1 MPKINPIQE
10 NTNLIK
16 KVRSAT
22 YWLFGGN
29 IAIQLISWAITV
41 FVARILSPDDYGLFG
56 MASLITSSLVVFN
69 ELGLGASYYSKKGH
83 N

>member
-10 NTNLIK
+10 NTNLNK
-16 KVRSAT
+16 KACSAT
-22 YWLFGGN
+22 YWLFGIN

-56 MASLITSSLVVFN
+56 MA
-69 ELGLGASYYSKKGH
+69 GL
-83 N
+83 

>member
-1 MPKINPIQE
+1 MRYIMAFKASLNYIIFCLDNGVHS
-10 NTNLIK
+10 TNIL
-16 KVRSAT
+16 V
-22 YWLFGGN
+22 
-29 IAIQLISWAITV
+29 ITL

-56 MASLITSSLVVFN
+56 MASLITSSLVIFN

>member
-1 MPKINPIQE
+1 MPIQE
-10 NTNLIK
+10 ISKLTRK
-16 KVRSAT
+16 ARSAS
-22 YWLFGGN
+22 YWLFGSSV
-29 IAIQLISWAITV
+29 AIQVISWAITV